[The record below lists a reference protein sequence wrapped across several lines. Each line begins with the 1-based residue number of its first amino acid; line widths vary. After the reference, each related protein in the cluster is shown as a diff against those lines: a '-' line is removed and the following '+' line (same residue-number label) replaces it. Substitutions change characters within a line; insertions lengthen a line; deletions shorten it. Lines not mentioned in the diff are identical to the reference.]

1 MGRFGD
7 LNEFLILADLRRN
20 RADCSRP
27 ETLLHFVSSHLELKN
42 SLEQAKAE
50 MEEAFKAA
58 RAEARKKSGS
68 QITKKDSAGNCNKPA

>member
-1 MGRFGD
+1 MATSASSLSHLVCD
-7 LNEFLILADLRRN
+7 AIAQTT
-20 RADCSRP
+20 SRP

>member
-1 MGRFGD
+1 MGRFGG
-7 LNEFLILADLRRN
+7 LTEFRIPANLRRN

-50 MEEAFKAA
+50 MEEAFKA
-58 RAEARKKSGS
+58 
-68 QITKKDSAGNCNKPA
+68 SAGNCNKPA